1 MAVDGQRSTG
11 RDTHIGMC
19 VPHVQVLASTF
30 DVRLVIMA
38 TTRLI
43 FVYGTLMS
51 TATGAYGAG
60 ARRRL
65 ASESRPV
72 GWGTV
77 EGRLYDLGSY
87 PGLVVGEGSGGGRS
101 LVRGEIRE
109 LGDAEAVWPWL
120 DRYEGIAGGD
130 SAGDDY
136 RREVRLVLPD
146 GQSAAVAAWLYVY
159 QGPLAGASVVAAGFW
174 RPG

>member
-1 MAVDGQRSTG
+1 MTITQ
-11 RDTHIGMC
+11 
-19 VPHVQVLASTF
+19 
-30 DVRLVIMA
+30 
-38 TTRLI
+38 LI

-60 ARRRL
+60 ARHRL

-77 EGRLYDLGSY
+77 EGQIYDLGAY
-87 PGLVVGEGSGGGRS
+87 PGLVVGGRGDGGGRS

-109 LGDAEAVWPWL
+109 LVDAETVWPWL

-130 SAGDDY
+130 RADDY
-136 RREVRLVLPD
+136 RREVRFVLPD
-146 GQSAAVAAWLYVY
+146 GQSGAVAAWLYVY
-159 QGPLAGASVVAAGFW
+159 QGSLAGARVVAEGFW
-174 RPG
+174 RSR